1 MRETQRS
8 NSCNDCRQHQEKT
21 QSIKTEFIF
30 QAEYHYSH
38 IKCKV
43 VIFGFFILKR
53 NTVFSSQFVELP
65 QKVLSIFNSVIN
77 LKNQVR
83 NQ

>member
-1 MRETQRS
+1 MRDTQRS

-21 QSIKTEFIF
+21 QSIKTEFIS

-53 NTVFSSQFVELP
+53 NTVFSSQIVELP
-65 QKVLSIFNSVIN
+65 QKTMSAFKTGIN
-77 LKNQVR
+77 
-83 NQ
+83 